1 MIKRI
6 ITKIMNSEVSY
17 LLLKNVVDKLQL
29 DLINE
34 ADLNKEVNGCY
45 IGDLLS
51 NVMARAKEGDLWI
64 TIQGHQNVI
73 AVALLT
79 EVSGVIICEN
89 MEIDENTVNRAK
101 EKEINLFKSNLSAYE
116 LVNKLA
122 NLGV

>member
-1 MIKRI
+1 
-6 ITKIMNSEVSY
+6 MNSEVSY

-101 EKEINLFKSNLSAYE
+101 KKEINLFKSNLSAYE

>member
-1 MIKRI
+1 M
-6 ITKIMNSEVSY
+6 SY
-17 LLLKNVVDKLQL
+17 LILKNVVEQLQL

-51 NVMARAKEGDLWI
+51 NVMARAQDGELWI

-79 EVSGVIICEN
+79 EVSGVIVCEDI
-89 MEIDENTVNRAK
+89 EIDEKTVNRAK
-101 EKEINLFKSNLSAYE
+101 EKKVNLFKSELSAYE
-116 LVNKLA
+116 LAKKLA
-122 NLGV
+122 SLGV